1 MMRDRNR
8 HGGSWPEWLEPLRPD
23 DLTRRRLH
31 RAVMDTAESMLRTR
45 TWTEVAS
52 RWSAVL
58 APLAAGL
65 AVASG
70 ALAYRAATPDASEG
84 PAVAADLPAAVAP
97 FDLGPYLAPDAE
109 APPALLIDVVEP
121 SREAV
126 LTAALVSR

>member
-1 MMRDRNR
+1 MMPHRDRQ
-8 HGGSWPEWLEPLRPD
+8 GGGWPEWLEPLRPD
-23 DLTRRRLH
+23 ELTRRRLH
-31 RAVMDTAESMLRTR
+31 RAVMETAESMLRTR

-70 ALAYRAATPDASEG
+70 ALAYRAAVPDAPEG
-84 PAVAADLPAAVAP
+84 PAIASDLPAAVAP
-97 FDLGPYLAPDAE
+97 VDLGPYLAPDAE
-109 APPALLIDVVEP
+109 GPPALLIDVAEP

>member
-8 HGGSWPEWLEPLRPD
+8 EGGSWPEWLEPLRPD
-23 DLTRRRLH
+23 EVTRRRLH
-31 RAVMDTAESMLRTR
+31 RAVMRTAESMLRTR

-70 ALAYRAATPDASEG
+70 VLAYRAATPAASPG
-84 PAVAADLPAAVAP
+84 PVAVTDVPPVVAP
-97 FDLGPYLAPDAE
+97 LDLGPYLAPDAE
-109 APPALLIDVVEP
+109 APPALLIDVAEP